1 MAQGI
6 PIQSGEFGMD
16 PLQRPLISSS
26 WRYFHP
32 HSTLYTILR
41 NNWILVPMECHL
53 ILLSGESASKLCL
66 KEDQVTLVSLV
77 VVFRSST
84 FPFPLLD
91 GPLLSTPPP
100 LCVLHSA
107 NCYGAPPI
115 ILHRYFSPFLLTPPL
130 QHKDS

>member
-26 WRYFHP
+26 WRYFHQ
-32 HSTLYTILR
+32 HYTLYPILP

-53 ILLSGESASKLCL
+53 ILLYGESASKLCL

-91 GPLLSTPPP
+91 ESLLPTPPP
-100 LCVLHSA
+100 LCVPYSP
-107 NCYGAPPI
+107 NCYVAP
-115 ILHRYFSPFLLTPPL
+115 
-130 QHKDS
+130 Q